1 MVNYE
6 REKSPAEVSDTSKSE
21 EPDKPGSTEEKQK
34 PVAKPNWI
42 KDNIDDINS
51 FIRSA
56 NNLNVLL
63 AAVVSYFLTTVWPF
77 NGFDLFKAFLTVVI
91 ACCIIF
97 TVLVYI
103 RTAINFWDICLDP
116 KNAYDVDY
124 VTIGY
129 VLSFMVLMTI
139 IPFLSFLVIIRNVVI
154 HLV

>member
-6 REKSPAEVSDTSKSE
+6 REKSPAEVSDTSKPG

-34 PVAKPNWI
+34 PVAKPSWI

-63 AAVVSYFLTTVWPF
+63 AAVVSYFLTTLWPF
-77 NGFDLFKAFLTVVI
+77 NGFDLFKAFLTVLI

-97 TVLVYI
+97 IALVYV
-103 RTAINFWDICLDP
+103 RTAINFWGICFDP
-116 KNAYDVDY
+116 KNGYDVDY
-124 VTIGY
+124 VTMGY
-129 VLSFMVLMTI
+129 VLLFMVLMTI
-139 IPFLSFLVIIRNVVI
+139 IPFVSFLVIIRNVVI